1 LAPWV
6 QQDLLRIAQEAISN
20 AIRHARPTAIS
31 VSLRRNPPNLVLKIK
46 DNGSGI
52 ADGRSSG
59 EGFGFANMRTR
70 AKNIGAELDIRSSAG
85 SGTSV
90 VVRLPIISRTG

>member
-1 LAPWV
+1 LAPPV

-20 AIRHARPTAIS
+20 ALRHAQPTVIN
-31 VSLRRNPPNLVLKIK
+31 VSLRFDPPNLMLKIR

-59 EGFGFANMRTR
+59 GGFGFANMRAR
-70 AKNIGAELDIRSSAG
+70 AKNLGAELDIRSTAG

-90 VVRLPIISRTG
+90 VVRLPIDS